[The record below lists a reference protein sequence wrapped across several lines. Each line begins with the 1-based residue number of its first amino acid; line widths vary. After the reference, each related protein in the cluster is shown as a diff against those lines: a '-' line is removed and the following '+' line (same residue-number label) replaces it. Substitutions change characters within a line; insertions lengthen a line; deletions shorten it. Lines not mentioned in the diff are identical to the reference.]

1 MSTADGGVD
10 RNVPIDLS
18 SRVGLSKDGLQD
30 PVPGPI
36 TGVAGMPLPHRLPRT
51 KLLAGQIPP
60 RNPRSIPVG
69 DTLDYLAIVA
79 KRMPLPPFIRG
90 QQGFDPFQPLV
101 GELAKPSLRL
111 THTATFSRVIA
122 YLWET
127 RPRRT
132 H

>member
-18 SRVGLSKDGLQD
+18 SRVGLSRDGVQD

-51 KLLAGQIPP
+51 KLRAGQIPP

-79 KRMPLPPFIRG
+79 TRLRLPPVIRCQHG
-90 QQGFDPFQPLV
+90 LDPFPLLV
-101 GELAKPSLRL
+101 
-111 THTATFSRVIA
+111 
-122 YLWET
+122 
-127 RPRRT
+127 
-132 H
+132 